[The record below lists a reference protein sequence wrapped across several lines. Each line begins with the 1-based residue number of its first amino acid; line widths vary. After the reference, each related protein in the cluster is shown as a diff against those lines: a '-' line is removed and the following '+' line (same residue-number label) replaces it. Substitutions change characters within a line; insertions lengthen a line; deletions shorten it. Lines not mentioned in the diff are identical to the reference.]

1 MGKYGLLSLKKFVIV
16 LMISTLV
23 FTVTDEFVYATSE
36 YQNPDTNLTY
46 NMSLEMV
53 NNIKDQSNVL
63 ETLDNVWVKPIIQ
76 IQNTIGTGLIFAQ
89 NNSNKGNNI
98 NKSNK
103 TSSNSNLNEQEV
115 NTEFQNIQSRPY
127 NEKSMN
133 CQVKSKLFA
142 EYLYNSGA
150 KQIDI
155 VVIEHDTGDYSHE
168 FVEWNGHYYDACN
181 NNELSYKLSEQDYLE
196 QLNQLGFTGLII
208 TSPYPN

>member
-1 MGKYGLLSLKKFVIV
+1 MGKLGLLSLKNFLVI
-16 LMISTLV
+16 LMFSTLV

-46 NMSLEMV
+46 PMSLELV
-53 NNIKDQSNVL
+53 NNITDQSNVL

-76 IQNTIGTGLIFAQ
+76 IQNTIGTGLISTQ
-89 NNSNKGNNI
+89 NNSNKHNNI
-98 NKSNK
+98 NNFNKS
-103 TSSNSNLNEQEV
+103 SSNSNLNEQEV
-115 NTEFQNIQSRPY
+115 NTEFQNIQSIPY

-142 EYLYNSGA
+142 EYLYNAGA

-155 VVIEHDTGDYSHE
+155 VVIEYNTGDYSHE

-181 NNELSYKLSEQDYLE
+181 NNELSYQLSEQDYLK
-196 QLNQLGFTGLII
+196 QLNHLGFTGLMI
-208 TSPYPN
+208 TAPYPN